1 VGASLVEAPIF
12 IGSIRRESRH
22 HLLTLYEASS
32 TLFRQKSVIEEARN
46 LKGPGLTAGRD

>member
-1 VGASLVEAPIF
+1 MGASLVEAPTF
-12 IGSIRRESRH
+12 IGSIWREAAI
-22 HLLTLYEASS
+22 TFYEASS